1 MNKPLIGITCR
12 TIKSDDR
19 DILKVNKSIVDY
31 VIKSGGT
38 PLLILSDMDFSVF
51 SGFIFPGGSSWE
63 ELDEKILKYAYIND
77 IPALGICAGMQ
88 LIASM
93 DKFGNVLDNCI
104 AIGNSKHQSKDE
116 YVHEITINK
125 GILFDILGSNKIIV
139 NSRHNDTVNL
149 NDNFL
154 IDAKSR
160 DDKIIEAIHI
170 PNKTFILGLQWHPE
184 DLSDEYSKKIFQY
197 FIEKCKK

>member
-1 MNKPLIGITCR
+1 MKPIIGITCR
-12 TIKSDDR
+12 TIKNDDR

-31 VIKSGGT
+31 VIKSGGI
-38 PLLILSDMDFSVF
+38 PLLILSDMDFSIF
-51 SGFIFPGGSSWE
+51 DGFIFPGGYSWE
-63 ELDEKILKYAYIND
+63 NLDEKILKYAFDND

-93 DKFGNVLDNCI
+93 DKFGNVVDNCI

-116 YVHEITINK
+116 YVHEITINE
-125 GILFDILGSNKIIV
+125 GILLDILGSNKIIV

-149 NDNFL
+149 NDNFVV
-154 IDAKSR
+154 DAKSR
-160 DDKIIEAIHI
+160 DNIIEAVHI

-184 DLSDEYSKKIFQY
+184 DLSDEYSEKIFKY

>member
-1 MNKPLIGITCR
+1 MKPIIGITCR
-12 TIKSDDR
+12 TIKNDDR

-31 VIKSGGT
+31 VIKSGGI
-38 PLLILSDMDFSVF
+38 PLLILSDMDFSIF
-51 SGFIFPGGSSWE
+51 DGFIFPGGYSWE
-63 ELDEKILKYAYIND
+63 KLDEKVLKYAFDND

-104 AIGNSKHQSKDE
+104 AIGNNHHQSKDE

-125 GILFDILGSNKIIV
+125 GILLDILGSNKIMV

-149 NDNFL
+149 NDNFTV
-154 IDAKSR
+154 DAYSS
-160 DDKIIEAIHI
+160 DNIIEAVHI

-184 DLSDEYSKKIFQY
+184 DLSDEYSEKIFKY

>member
-1 MNKPLIGITCR
+1 MKPTIGITCR
-12 TIKSDDR
+12 TIKNDDR

-31 VIKSGGT
+31 VIKSGGI
-38 PLLILSDMDFSVF
+38 PLLILSDMDFSIF
-51 SGFIFPGGSSWE
+51 DGFIFPGGYSWE
-63 ELDEKILKYAYIND
+63 NLDEKVLKYAFDND

-104 AIGNSKHQSKDE
+104 AIGNNHHQSKNE
-116 YVHEITINK
+116 YVHEITINN
-125 GILFDILGSNKIIV
+125 GILLDILGSNKIIV

-149 NDNFL
+149 NDNFTV
-154 IDAKSR
+154 DAYSS
-160 DDKIIEAIHI
+160 DNIIEAVHI

-184 DLSDEYSKKIFQY
+184 DLSDEYSEKIFKY

>member
-1 MNKPLIGITCR
+1 MKPIIGITCR
-12 TIKSDDR
+12 TIKNDDR

-31 VIKSGGT
+31 VIKSGGI
-38 PLLILSDMDFSVF
+38 PLLILSDMDFSIF
-51 SGFIFPGGSSWE
+51 DGFIFPGGYSWE
-63 ELDEKILKYAYIND
+63 NLDEKILKYAFDND

-104 AIGNSKHQSKDE
+104 AIGNNHHQSKDE

-125 GILFDILGSNKIIV
+125 GILFDILGSNKIMV

-154 IDAKSR
+154 IDAYSS
-160 DDKIIEAIHI
+160 DNIIEAVHI

-184 DLSDEYSKKIFQY
+184 DLSDEYSEKIFKY

>member
-1 MNKPLIGITCR
+1 MKPTIGITCR
-12 TIKSDDR
+12 TIKNDDR

-31 VIKSGGT
+31 VIKSGGI
-38 PLLILSDMDFSVF
+38 PLLILSDMDFSIF
-51 SGFIFPGGSSWE
+51 DGFIFPGGYSWE
-63 ELDEKILKYAYIND
+63 NLDEKVLKYAYDND

-104 AIGNSKHQSKDE
+104 AIGNNHHQSKDE

-125 GILFDILGSNKIIV
+125 GILLDILGSNKIMV

-149 NDNFL
+149 NDNF
-154 IDAKSR
+154 IVDAYSS
-160 DDKIIEAIHI
+160 DNIIEAAHI

-184 DLSDEYSKKIFQY
+184 DLSDEYSEKIFKY

>member
-1 MNKPLIGITCR
+1 MKPIIGVTCR
-12 TIKSDDR
+12 TIKNDDR

-31 VIKSGGT
+31 VIKSGGI

-51 SGFIFPGGSSWE
+51 DGFIFPGGYSWE
-63 ELDEKILKYAYIND
+63 NLDEKILKYAFDND

-104 AIGNSKHQSKDE
+104 AIGNNHHQSKDE
-116 YVHEITINK
+116 YVHEITINS
-125 GILFDILGSNKIIV
+125 GILLDILGSNKIMV

-149 NDNFL
+149 NNNFTVDAYSSDN
-154 IDAKSR
+154 
-160 DDKIIEAIHI
+160 IIEAVHI

-184 DLSDEYSKKIFQY
+184 DLSDEYSEKIFKY

>member
-1 MNKPLIGITCR
+1 MKPIIGITCR
-12 TIKSDDR
+12 TIKNDDR

-31 VIKSGGT
+31 VIKSGGI
-38 PLLILSDMDFSVF
+38 PLLILSDMDFSIF
-51 SGFIFPGGSSWE
+51 DGFIFPGGYSWE
-63 ELDEKILKYAYIND
+63 KLDEKVLKYAFDND

-104 AIGNSKHQSKDE
+104 AIGNNHHQSKDE
-116 YVHEITINK
+116 YVHEITINN
-125 GILFDILGSNKIIV
+125 GILLDILGSNKIMV

-149 NDNFL
+149 NNNFTVDAYSNDN
-154 IDAKSR
+154 
-160 DDKIIEAIHI
+160 IIEAVHI
-170 PNKTFILGLQWHPE
+170 SNKTFILGLQWHPE
-184 DLSDEYSKKIFQY
+184 DLSDEYSEKIFKY

>member
-1 MNKPLIGITCR
+1 MKPTIGITCR
-12 TIKSDDR
+12 TIKNDDR

-31 VIKSGGT
+31 VIKSGGI
-38 PLLILSDMDFSVF
+38 PLLILSDMDFSIF
-51 SGFIFPGGSSWE
+51 DGFIFPGGYSWE
-63 ELDEKILKYAYIND
+63 NLDEKVLKYAYDND

-104 AIGNSKHQSKDE
+104 AIGNNHHQSKDE

-125 GILFDILGSNKIIV
+125 GILLDILGSNKIMV

-149 NDNFL
+149 NDNF
-154 IDAKSR
+154 IVDAYSS
-160 DDKIIEAIHI
+160 DNIIEAAHI

-184 DLSDEYSKKIFQY
+184 DLYDEYSEKIFKY

>member
-1 MNKPLIGITCR
+1 MKPTIGITCR
-12 TIKSDDR
+12 TIKNDDR

-31 VIKSGGT
+31 VIKSGGI
-38 PLLILSDMDFSVF
+38 PLLILSDMDFSIF
-51 SGFIFPGGSSWE
+51 DGFIFPGGYSWE
-63 ELDEKILKYAYIND
+63 NLDEKVLKYAYDND

-104 AIGNSKHQSKDE
+104 AIGNNHHQSKDE

-125 GILFDILGSNKIIV
+125 GILLDILGSNKIMV

-154 IDAKSR
+154 IDAYSS
-160 DDKIIEAIHI
+160 DNIIEAVHI

-184 DLSDEYSKKIFQY
+184 DLSDEYSEKIFKY

>member
-1 MNKPLIGITCR
+1 MKPIIGITCR
-12 TIKSDDR
+12 TIKNDDR

-31 VIKSGGT
+31 VIKSGGI
-38 PLLILSDMDFSVF
+38 PLLILSDMDFSIF
-51 SGFIFPGGSSWE
+51 DGFIFPGGYSWE
-63 ELDEKILKYAYIND
+63 KLDEKVLKYAFDND

-104 AIGNSKHQSKDE
+104 AIGNNHHQSKDE
-116 YVHEITINK
+116 YVHEITINN
-125 GILFDILGSNKIIV
+125 GILLDILGSNKIMV

-149 NDNFL
+149 NDNFTV
-154 IDAKSR
+154 DAYSS
-160 DDKIIEAIHI
+160 DNIIEAVHI

-184 DLSDEYSKKIFQY
+184 DLSDEYSEKIFKY

>member
-1 MNKPLIGITCR
+1 MKPTIGITCR
-12 TIKSDDR
+12 TLKNDDR

-31 VIKSGGT
+31 VIKSGGI
-38 PLLILSDMDFSVF
+38 PLLILSDMDFSIF
-51 SGFIFPGGSSWE
+51 DGFIFPGGYSWE
-63 ELDEKILKYAYIND
+63 NLDEKILKYAFDND

-104 AIGNSKHQSKDE
+104 AIVNNHHQRKDE

-125 GILFDILGSNKIIV
+125 GILLDILGSNKIMV
-139 NSRHNDTVNL
+139 NSRHNDTVYL
-149 NDNFL
+149 NDNF
-154 IDAKSR
+154 IVDAKSP
-160 DDKIIEAIHI
+160 DNIIEAVHI

-184 DLSDEYSKKIFQY
+184 DLHDEYSEKIFKY

>member
-1 MNKPLIGITCR
+1 MKPIIGITCR
-12 TIKSDDR
+12 TIKNDDR

-31 VIKSGGT
+31 VIKSGGI
-38 PLLILSDMDFSVF
+38 PLLILSDMDFSIF
-51 SGFIFPGGSSWE
+51 DGFIFPGGYSWE
-63 ELDEKILKYAYIND
+63 KLDEKVLKYAFDND

-104 AIGNSKHQSKDE
+104 AIGNNHHQSKDE
-116 YVHEITINK
+116 YVHEITINN
-125 GILFDILGSNKIIV
+125 GILLDILGSNKIMV

-149 NDNFL
+149 NNNFTVDAYSSDN
-154 IDAKSR
+154 
-160 DDKIIEAIHI
+160 IIEALHL

-184 DLSDEYSKKIFQY
+184 DLSDEYSEKIFKY

>member
-1 MNKPLIGITCR
+1 MKPIIGITCR
-12 TIKSDDR
+12 TIKNDDR

-31 VIKSGGT
+31 VIKSGGI
-38 PLLILSDMDFSVF
+38 PLLILSDMDFSIF
-51 SGFIFPGGSSWE
+51 DGFIFPGGYSWE
-63 ELDEKILKYAYIND
+63 KLDEKVLKYAFDND

-104 AIGNSKHQSKDE
+104 AIGNNHHQSKDE
-116 YVHEITINK
+116 YVHEITINN
-125 GILFDILGSNKIIV
+125 GILLDILGSNKIMV

-149 NDNFL
+149 NNNFTVDAYSSDN
-154 IDAKSR
+154 
-160 DDKIIEAIHI
+160 IIEALHI
-170 PNKTFILGLQWHPE
+170 PNKTFILGIQWHPE
-184 DLSDEYSKKIFQY
+184 DLSDEYSEKIFKY

>member
-1 MNKPLIGITCR
+1 MKPIIGITCR
-12 TIKSDDR
+12 TIKNDDR
-19 DILKVNKSIVDY
+19 DILEVNKSIVDY
-31 VIKSGGT
+31 VIKSGGI
-38 PLLILSDMDFSVF
+38 PLLILSDMDFSIF
-51 SGFIFPGGSSWE
+51 DGFIFPGGYSWE
-63 ELDEKILKYAYIND
+63 KLDEKVLKYAFDND

-104 AIGNSKHQSKDE
+104 AIGNNHHQSKDE
-116 YVHEITINK
+116 YVHEITINN
-125 GILFDILGSNKIIV
+125 GILLDILGSNKIIV

-149 NDNFL
+149 NNNFTVDAYSSDN
-154 IDAKSR
+154 
-160 DDKIIEAIHI
+160 IIEAVHI

-184 DLSDEYSKKIFQY
+184 DLSDEYSEKIFKY

>member
-1 MNKPLIGITCR
+1 MKPIIGITCR
-12 TIKSDDR
+12 TIKNDDR

-31 VIKSGGT
+31 VIKSGGI
-38 PLLILSDMDFSVF
+38 PLLILSDMDFSIF
-51 SGFIFPGGSSWE
+51 DGFIFPGGYSWE
-63 ELDEKILKYAYIND
+63 NLDEKVLKYAYDND

-104 AIGNSKHQSKDE
+104 AIGNNHHQSKDE

-125 GILFDILGSNKIIV
+125 GILLDILGSNKIMV

-154 IDAKSR
+154 VDAKSR
-160 DDKIIEAIHI
+160 DNIIEAVHI

-184 DLSDEYSKKIFQY
+184 DLHDEYSEKIFKY